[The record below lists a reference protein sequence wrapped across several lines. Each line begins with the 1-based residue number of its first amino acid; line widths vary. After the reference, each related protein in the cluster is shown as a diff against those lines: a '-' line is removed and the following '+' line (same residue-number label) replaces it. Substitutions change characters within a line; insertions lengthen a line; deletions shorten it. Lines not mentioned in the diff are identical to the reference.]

1 MTDTPHQPMLRF
13 LLVLTVASTMGLQA
27 WQLLFNNFAV
37 DVVGLDGS
45 QVGVVQSLREIPG
58 FLALLVVF
66 ALMLVREHRL
76 ASLSIVCLG
85 AGVALTGFF
94 PHRVGLI
101 LTTMLMSFGFH
112 YFETTNSSLTLQY
125 FSKARTPIVYG
136 RIRSIAALS
145 SIAVA
150 SLIYLLGGLIDY
162 RGLYL
167 AVGVV
172 VALLGLWSLRQD
184 PTHDA
189 VPLQRLRMT
198 LHRRY
203 RLYYFLTFMAGARR
217 QIYIAFSMLL
227 LVQVFHFTVRDM
239 TILFIINNA
248 INFFLNP
255 LIGRAI
261 IKLGERRILSL
272 EYCSVIGIF
281 LTYACTSSRL
291 VASAMYVADFIVF
304 NFAVAINTYF
314 QKVADPADIAP
325 GMAAG
330 FTINHVAAVILPLVG
345 GALWMIDYRIPF
357 MAGALLAAVNLVAI
371 QWLRV
376 PGDAAPL
383 AVPAA
388 LLAAEAE

>member
-37 DVVGLDGS
+37 DVVGLDGG

-66 ALMLVREHRL
+66 ALMLVSEHRL
-76 ASLSIVCLG
+76 AGLSIVCLG

-94 PHRVGLI
+94 PSHVGLI

-125 FSKARTPIVYG
+125 FSKATTPIVYG

-145 SIAVA
+145 SIAAA

-172 VALLGLWSLRQD
+172 VALLGLWSLGQN

-217 QIYIAFSMLL
+217 MIYIAFSMLL
-227 LVQVFHFTVRDM
+227 LVKVFHFTVRDM
-239 TILFIINNA
+239 TVLFIINNA

-261 IKLGERRILSL
+261 VKLGERRVLSL
-272 EYCSVIGIF
+272 EYFSVIGIF
-281 LTYACTSSRL
+281 LTYAFTSSRM
-291 VASAMYVADFIVF
+291 VASAMYIADFIVF

-330 FTINHVAAVILPLVG
+330 FTINHVAAVVLPLVG

-357 MAGALLAAVNLVAI
+357 LAGAVLAAVNLVAI

-376 PGDAAPL
+376 PGDAPSL

-388 LLAAEAE
+388 VLAVEAE